1 MDCSIFKDDNNSE
14 KVAIICVGYNRLNG
28 LKRLIDSL
36 QQANYPCEN
45 IPLIISID
53 CSGDEELYKYVR
65 DIVWPF
71 GKKYVNIENKRLGLK
86 KHILQCGD
94 LSEYFKAVIILEDD
108 LYVSPSFYDYTIEV
122 INSYK
127 ESDIIAGFSLYA
139 PELNGFVGLPF
150 TPLQNG
156 SDVYLAQDAP
166 TWGECFTYAQWR
178 KFKKWYTNFKEEDI
192 LATNMPNQIKLWN
205 KAWSK
210 YFYTYVVNNNKYF
223 IYPYNS
229 YTTNFSDA
237 GVHGLGSNDVQVSL
251 LLKKR
256 RALICLEEDNLIR
269 YDVYQNN
276 EYLYDILNLSKD
288 EVTIDLYANTYPFD
302 KKKYLLTTRILN
314 FKIIKSYGLRFR
326 PIELNIIQ
334 DISGDDIYLYNTS
347 IKEKN
352 YRHNNYV
359 LTDYYLKGF
368 NKKILLNYAT
378 YIVSNKIKTKLKS
391 IYKKCGIN

>member
-1 MDCSIFKDDNNSE
+1 MDFSIFKDDNNSE

-28 LKRLIDSL
+28 LKRLIASL
-36 QQANYPCEN
+36 LQANYPSEN

-53 CSGDEELYKYVR
+53 CSGDEELYKYVK
-65 DIVWPF
+65 DIIWPF
-71 GKKYVNIENKRLGLK
+71 GKKYVNIEHKRLGLK
-86 KHILQCGD
+86 KHIFQCGD
-94 LSEYFKAVIILEDD
+94 LSKYFKAVIILEDD

-122 INSYK
+122 INSYRK
-127 ESDIIAGFSLYA
+127 SDTIAGFSLYA

-156 SDVYLAQDAP
+156 SDVYLAQDVP
-166 TWGECFTYAQWR
+166 TWGECFTNTQWR
-178 KFKKWYTNFKEEDI
+178 EFKKWYANFKEEDI
-192 LATNMPNQIKLWN
+192 LTTNMPNQIKLWN

-251 LLKKR
+251 LLRKR
-256 RALICLEEDNLIR
+256 RALICLEEEDLIR

-276 EYLYDILNLSKD
+276 EYLYNILNLSKN
-288 EVTIDLYANTYPFD
+288 EVTIDLYANIYPFD
-302 KKKYLLTTRILN
+302 KKKFLLTTRILN
-314 FKIIKSYGLRFR
+314 FKVIKSYGLRFR

-334 DISGDDIYLYNTS
+334 NISGDDIYLYNTY

-352 YRHNNYV
+352 YRHNNYI

-368 NKKILLNYAT
+368 NRKNLLNYVT
-378 YIVSNKIKTKLKS
+378 YIISDKIKTKFKS
-391 IYKKCGIN
+391 IYKRCGIN

>member
-1 MDCSIFKDDNNSE
+1 MDFSILKDDNNSE

-53 CSGDEELYKYVR
+53 CSGNEELYKYVK
-65 DIVWPF
+65 DVVWPF
-71 GKKYVNIENKRLGLK
+71 GKKYINIEKKRLGLK

-156 SDVYLAQDAP
+156 SDVYLAQDVP

-178 KFKKWYTNFKEEDI
+178 KFKKWYSNLKEEDI

-256 RALICLEEDNLIR
+256 RALICLEEENLIR

-276 EYLYDILNLSKD
+276 EYLYNILNLSKD
-288 EVTIDLYANTYPFD
+288 EVTIDLYANTYLID

-314 FKIIKSYGLRFR
+314 FKVIKSYGLRFR

-334 DISGDDIYLYNTS
+334 NISGNDIYLYNTS
-347 IKEKN
+347 INEKN
-352 YRHNNYV
+352 YRRNNYI
-359 LTDYYLKGF
+359 LIDYYLKGF
-368 NKKILLNYAT
+368 NKKILLNYIKF
-378 YIVSNKIKTKLKS
+378 IVSNKIKTKFKS
-391 IYKKCGIN
+391 MCRKCGIN